1 MHYIKYLSFFITFF
15 LWNNFENECI
25 INIQTKG
32 FDENTKVTVQLQNEN
47 GSLIDFLTGTILN
60 QKVQLKGEAPALYE
74 LALLKIGDQKQNI
87 PFILEKGTITIS
99 VELDANS
106 NLITKI
112 SGTNQNNKFQSYTD
126 ASQVIIKKMMQFQ
139 EDNKQKMATAQQTQ
153 DMATAKNLMDEY
165 NKFNDEMNTNSIAFI
180 QSNPD
185 SYISVL
191 LLENFV
197 ARDILK
203 SEELESYFNKL
214 DKKITQ
220 TTKGIQL
227 KNTLQ
232 SRKTTAIGS
241 KAADFEAPNPD
252 GKMIS
257 LKKSLGKVTIID
269 FWASWCGPCRK
280 ENPNVVAM
288 YNELH
293 SKGLNIIGI
302 SLDKEG
308 QANKWID
315 AINKDQLTWTHVS
328 NLKGWNDPIALM
340 YNIKSIPATFILD
353 SKGNIVA
360 KNLRGEE
367 LKAKVKELLNVQ

>member
-32 FDENTKVTVQLQNEN
+32 FDENTKITVQLQNEN

-153 DMATAKNLMDEY
+153 DMATAKDLMDEY

-197 ARDILK
+197 ARDVLK

-232 SRKTTAIGS
+232 SRKATAIGS

-340 YNIKSIPATFILD
+340 YNVKSIPATFILD

-367 LKAKVKELLNVQ
+367 LKAKVKELLGVQ